1 MAFSSPITPAFVQSL
16 IQDTIS
22 RIDLFRVPD
31 DITSVILRLEYLNE
45 ALVNSDQF
53 TDRAVS
59 TIGEVLSILRD
70 VANNNQ
76 PNTRELEVRSLR
88 RGRSPFDRKEEQ
100 LAFLVENGFK
110 VPQISQLLGASIRTV
125 ERGLSA
131 FGIKMSGKFSNIG
144 DEELDQVVESI
155 QQLHPGVGLRMLKGH
170 LESRGLM
177 VQRERIRQSHLR
189 TDPTG
194 VLQRWRQSIR

>member
-1 MAFSSPITPAFVQSL
+1 MAFSSPITPAFVQSV

-22 RIDLFRVPD
+22 RIDHFRVPD

-59 TIGEVLSILRD
+59 AIGEVLSILRD

-76 PNTRELEVRSLR
+76 PETQELEVRSLR
-88 RGRSPFDRKEEQ
+88 RGRSPFDIKEGQ

-110 VPQISQLLGASIRTV
+110 VPQISQLLGVSIRTV
-125 ERGLSA
+125 ERRLSA
-131 FGIKMSGKFSNIG
+131 FGIKMSGRKRKS
-144 DEELDQVVESI
+144 L
-155 QQLHPGVGLRMLKGH
+155 
-170 LESRGLM
+170 
-177 VQRERIRQSHLR
+177 
-189 TDPTG
+189 
-194 VLQRWRQSIR
+194 

>member
-131 FGIKMSGKFSNIG
+131 FGIKMSGRKRKS
-144 DEELDQVVESI
+144 L
-155 QQLHPGVGLRMLKGH
+155 
-170 LESRGLM
+170 
-177 VQRERIRQSHLR
+177 
-189 TDPTG
+189 
-194 VLQRWRQSIR
+194 

>member
-1 MAFSSPITPAFVQSL
+1 MAFSSPITPAFVQSV

-22 RIDLFRVPD
+22 RIDHFRVPD

-59 TIGEVLSILRD
+59 AIGEVLSILRD

-76 PNTRELEVRSLR
+76 PETQELEVRSLR
-88 RGRSPFDRKEEQ
+88 RGRSPFDIKEGQ

-110 VPQISQLLGASIRTV
+110 VPEISQLLGVSIRTV
-125 ERGLSA
+125 ERRLSA
-131 FGIKMSGKFSNIG
+131 FGIKMSGRKRKS
-144 DEELDQVVESI
+144 L
-155 QQLHPGVGLRMLKGH
+155 
-170 LESRGLM
+170 
-177 VQRERIRQSHLR
+177 
-189 TDPTG
+189 
-194 VLQRWRQSIR
+194 